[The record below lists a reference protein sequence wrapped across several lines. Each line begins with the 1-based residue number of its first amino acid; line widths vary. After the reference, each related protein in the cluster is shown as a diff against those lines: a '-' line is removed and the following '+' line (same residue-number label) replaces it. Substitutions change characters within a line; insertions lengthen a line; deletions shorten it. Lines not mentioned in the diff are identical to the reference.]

1 MFHVHISYRSRD
13 GGTSCEAARQ
23 YIAREGKYRKR
34 GDVVRMVASI
44 HMPDWAGDLSANAY
58 WAAAEGNHSRANGRT
73 ALLLE
78 FALPRDLPKFAQN
91 ALALAMAEAVSAMG
105 LESASESHRLP
116 VTFAIHEGYGR
127 NPHVHMLISTSINDK
142 IARPKER
149 WFKRFQRSDP
159 ERGGAQRLRFLTK
172 LQWVHMVREL
182 WARLANKALVSFGL
196 PGDLDHRSNVSRGLL
211 ATPTVH
217 LGPRLAGLASKGVM
231 TPRLARSRKVTKD
244 NEAIA
249 ELEAAIVKRRREVAQ
264 LEEEARDLTRRQQA
278 WSAEHDSK
286 LHELLSHH
294 PLGGGADEL
303 RSEAS
308 AMVLEA
314 DEANRKPLRDAF
326 DKATGASAL
335 EVAGK
340 TWDVVR
346 PGDKVWLIRPE
357 EDTVVVLGQGYL
369 ATDAIDDEGMSAML
383 TLAKALPFKQPL
395 VIAQER
401 LLQKVESFLHRLGSQ
416 WRPRA
421 LKARRV
427 QKPRI

>member
-1 MFHVHISYRSRD
+1 MFHVHIGYRSRD

-23 YIAREGKYRKR
+23 YIVREGKYRKR

-44 HMPDWAGDLSANAY
+44 HMPDWAGDRSANAY

-91 ALALAMAEAVSAMG
+91 ALALEMAEAVSAMG
-105 LESASESHRLP
+105 LESGPEAHRLP

-127 NPHVHMLISTSINDK
+127 NPHVHMLISTSINDN
-142 IARPKER
+142 IVRPKER
-149 WFKRFQRSDP
+149 WFKRFQRSAP

-172 LQWVHMVREL
+172 IQWVHMVREL

-211 ATPTVH
+211 AAPTVH
-217 LGPRLAGLASKGVM
+217 LGPRLAGLASRGVM

-249 ELEAAIVKRRREVAQ
+249 ELEAAIVKRRREVVQ
-264 LEEEARDLTRRQQA
+264 LEEEARDLRRRQQA
-278 WSAEHDSK
+278 WSAEHDSM

-314 DEANRKPLRDAF
+314 DQANRKAVRAAF
-326 DKATGASAL
+326 DKAVGASVL

-346 PGDKVWLIRPE
+346 PGDKVWLIHP
-357 EDTVVVLGQGYL
+357 DKDAVVVLGPGYL
-369 ATDAIDDEGMSAML
+369 ATDAMDDEGMSTML
-383 TLAKALPFKQPL
+383 TLAKALPFERPL
-395 VIAQER
+395 VVAQES
-401 LLQKVESFLHRLGSQ
+401 LLEKVESLLRHLGSQ
-416 WRPRA
+416 WKPRA
-421 LKARRV
+421 LRARRV
-427 QKPRI
+427 QKPRL